1 MWEVIVST
9 KSTGRVQRWTYD
21 DEDEARSVADYWAGI
36 EDRQGKRKY
45 IVQLSLDTDD
55 VPQGDKQGRLFQ

>member
-45 IVQLSLDTDD
+45 IVSVERQLYD